1 MWFKKSL
8 ILVNLLKF
16 WQLLIVEDYE
26 PKTKVEIE
34 NKKKVISV
42 LNEIRK
48 AFLDYYLDPNT
59 VVELHKNI
67 SMIK

>member
-1 MWFKKSL
+1 MATIDDK
-8 ILVNLLKF
+8 INM
-16 WQLLIVEDYE
+16 IVEGYE
-26 PKTKVEIE
+26 PKIKVEIE

-48 AFLDYYLDPNT
+48 GFVDYYLDPNT
-59 VVELHKNI
+59 IVELHKNI